1 MKTLLIALFL
11 VFITFS
17 ASAQSSYN
25 VTQASGKVEISISG
39 RAWTVVSVGDQVPI
53 SATISTGFG
62 SRATL
67 EGAGAVTEIEPLTRM
82 TVNDLRADSRGGVE
96 TNLGLRT
103 GRIRAAVRSTDAGR
117 TRFSVSSP
125 VATAAVRGT
134 EFGFNGY
141 KVNVGTGTVGLISGT
156 TGKSVNVPQGANSK
170 VDENGN
176 PQSVADSQKEQSV
189 VDSTAIPGVIDPL
202 VTPAAIGGSSGASS
216 QLGIIIE

>member
-1 MKTLLIALFL
+1 MKTLYIGFFL
-11 VFITFS
+11 VFITFNL
-17 ASAQSSYN
+17 SAQYSYN
-25 VTQASGKVEISISG
+25 VTQASGKVEISVSG
-39 RAWTVVSVGDQVPI
+39 RGWTVVSVGDQVPV

-67 EGAGAVTEIEPLTRM
+67 EGAGAVITIEPLTRM
-82 TVNDLRADSRGGVE
+82 TVNELRANSGGGAE
-96 TNLGLRT
+96 TSLGLRT

-141 KVNVGTGTVGLISGT
+141 KVDVGTGTVGLISGT

-170 VDENGN
+170 VDENGT
-176 PQSVADSQKEQSV
+176 PQTVAESKKDQAI
-189 VDSTAIPGVIDPL
+189 VDSIAIPGVVDPL
-202 VTPAAIGGSSGASS
+202 LSPAVIGGSSGPTG
-216 QLGIIIE
+216 LIIIIE

>member
-1 MKTLLIALFL
+1 MKTLLIAFFL
-11 VFITFS
+11 VFIAFS
-17 ASAQSSYN
+17 VSAQSSYN
-25 VTQASGKVEISISG
+25 VTQASGKVEISVSG

-67 EGAGAVTEIEPLTRM
+67 EGVGAVISIEPLTRM
-82 TVNDLRADSRGGVE
+82 TVNQLRANSGGGAE

-141 KVNVGTGTVGLISGT
+141 KVDVGTGTVSLISGS
-156 TGKSVNVPQGANSK
+156 TGRSVNVPQGANSK
-170 VDENGN
+170 VDENGD
-176 PQSVADSQKEQSV
+176 PQSVADSKKEQSV
-189 VDSTAIPGVIDPL
+189 VDSAAIPGVVDPL
-202 VTPAAIGGSSGASS
+202 LSPAAIGGSSGQSS
-216 QLGIIIE
+216 QFIVIIE